1 MINWNIRYSP
11 ILKRFPELFDSS
23 LSILEVGS
31 GDNGI
36 ASFLKRPVTALE
48 LRFGAAINPWLQ
60 PIVGS
65 VQEIPVPD
73 NHFDYVV
80 CVDVL
85 EHLAAVDRSK
95 AIQELFRVAR
105 HKLVIA
111 CPCDAPAIEG
121 ERHLAALFTN
131 SNLGVPSWLQ
141 EHLDIGLPTVG
152 EILRNLID
160 LKTAF
165 EVEGSEGLLQHYGG
179 ILLDHF
185 LPYSKKLLQAH
196 AKKAS
201 VGAAIEAGRSDGFYS
216 YMFTIHKTPTEST
229 ITSQP
234 DSQFYV
240 SGSAPRVTGCTRDGL
255 GLLQRPGSAA
265 LYCVQHRIGK
275 APDLGPVTPIYAG
288 LAASSAP
295 PESITDIPASVPP
308 LDNRRWSELS
318 AIYRIWQD
326 GPRSTVI
333 GFCHYRRLFA
343 FNVVANESR
352 ERVVTRADLAALTPH
367 FYDVGTIAQAEADT
381 IIVPQPIVLDRT
393 VWQQY
398 GLIHYPQDWCIILGI
413 LSRNYPKLLP
423 YALSHFESH
432 QLYANNMFIMRWDR
446 FDDLC
451 TLWFNVLGEFVQRV
465 APDRGSLYQNRDAA
479 FLAERLFDI
488 WLRHQVACGISL
500 IETPVYFVADAR
512 PAEASESA

>member
-11 ILKRFPELFDSS
+11 ILKRTPELFDSS

-31 GDNGI
+31 GDQGI

-48 LRFGAAINPWLQ
+48 LRFGSAVSPWLQ

-65 VQEIPVPD
+65 VLEIPFPE

-85 EHLAAVDRSK
+85 EHLAVADRPK
-95 AIQELFRVAR
+95 AIKELFRVAR
-105 HKLVIA
+105 HKVVIA
-111 CPCDAPAIEG
+111 CPCDAPAVEG
-121 ERHLAALFTN
+121 ERHLATLFAN
-131 SNLGVPSWLQ
+131 SSLGVPDWLQ

-160 LKTAF
+160 FRTPF

-185 LPYSKKLLQAH
+185 LPYSKDLLQAH
-196 AKKAS
+196 ASKAS
-201 VGAAIEAGRSDGFYS
+201 AGAAIEAGRSDGFYS
-216 YMFTIHKTPTEST
+216 YMFTIHKAVSEST
-229 ITSQP
+229 STSQP

-240 SGSAPRVTGCTRDGL
+240 SGQAPRIMGGTRDGT
-255 GLLQRPGSAA
+255 GLLQQASSAA
-265 LYCVQHRIGK
+265 LYCVQHRAGK
-275 APDLGPVTPIYAG
+275 APDLGPVTHVYAG
-288 LAASSAP
+288 LAANSAP
-295 PESITDIPASVPP
+295 TGSITDIPATVPP
-308 LDNRRWSELS
+308 LDNGRWSELS
-318 AIYRIWQD
+318 AMYRIWQD
-326 GPRSTVI
+326 GPRSTII

-343 FNVVANESR
+343 FNVIANDSR
-352 ERVVTRADLAALTPH
+352 ERVVNRADLAELTPH
-367 FYDVGTIAQAEADT
+367 FYDIGAIAQAEGDT
-381 IIVPQPIVLDRT
+381 IIVPQPIVLNTT
-393 VWQQY
+393 VWLQY

-423 YALSHFESH
+423 YALSHFESP

-451 TLWFNVLGEFVQRV
+451 TLWFSVLGEFVQRV
-465 APDRGSLYQNRDAA
+465 PPDRGSLYQNRDVA

-488 WLRHQVACGISL
+488 WLKQQVAYGISL